1 MTEDKSEY
9 LSVTVHNYFDN
20 PATLGLVDKFKFE
33 SWIEQDKKRRAYWE
47 SPEGK
52 AELERERIAREA
64 RYKRETKFAKRWQW
78 LHDKLASKGCECDH
92 DGCGY

>member
-1 MTEDKSEY
+1 MTKDKSEY
-9 LSVTVHNYFDN
+9 LSVTVYNYFDN
-20 PATLGLVDKFKFE
+20 PATLELVNEFKFE

-64 RYKRETKFAKRWQW
+64 RYKRESRFAKRWQW
-78 LHDKLASKGCECDH
+78 LHNKLASNGCECNH
-92 DGCGY
+92 DDCGY